1 MDISDV
7 IRSRRA
13 ALGLSQAELA
23 KAAGVSL
30 RQLARYEAGEQ
41 QPVLSAAV
49 SLADALDISLGEL
62 AGVPAYGVKL
72 TGQWWSA
79 WQSFKDGNELVAT
92 QPVQMRQEGERIQIE
107 ALDRGRDVEDRRLPV
122 ARRTPSVG

>member
-1 MDISDV
+1 MRCLNRQVAGAGYVRHPADVDISDV
-7 IRSRRA
+7 IRSRRS

-49 SLADALDISLGEL
+49 ALADALGISVAQL
-62 AGVPAYGVKL
+62 AGQVSYDLDLAGD
-72 TGQWWSA
+72 WWCA
-79 WQSFKDGNELVAT
+79 WQTS
-92 QPVQMRQEGERIQIE
+92 MEGVPRI
-107 ALDRGRDVEDRRLPV
+107 D
-122 ARRTPSVG
+122 